1 MQWLEQAALDAIYDA
16 AVDADLVDRDTRAV
30 LLQGVADD
38 IRLAL
43 PDHARPDVQ
52 FRSDLQQLNRPTAG
66 GVPLRAWLAEAAELA
81 EGRPAAAVFTEALS
95 RPAPPPA
102 EVEAPADAPSEAPA
116 ETDPPDPPDPRR
128 IAIIAGAAV
137 VGVGAIVALAVG
149 GGGEPAPD
157 GPPDAAVVDAA
168 PDRPPLRLPLAVRVA
183 EASRYRPALYRV
195 GAGTVPL
202 LDVDGPRVVGAAVDL
217 AWSRTPVT
225 VGRFRAVTGGVPPG
239 AGPDDAAL
247 VGADLLEVRTYCDGL
262 SRIEGRR
269 PYYASGGEG
278 DGYRVPDD
286 GAWVYICSGGRFG
299 PPAPGSWGLLGFGE
313 APELVAWGEGVA
325 RRTGGAAGIA
335 ACTAGREIEEAEDGG
350 LPAFRVVRPL
360 ADGPRVPLPTLP
372 EPTRP
377 APTLPTR

>member
-43 PDHARPDVQ
+43 PDHARPDLQ
-52 FRSDLQQLNRPTAG
+52 FRSDLQQLNRPTAD

-81 EGRPAAAVFTEALS
+81 EGRPAAAVFIEASS
-95 RPAPPPA
+95 RPVPPA
-102 EVEAPADAPSEAPA
+102 GGPADAPAGI
-116 ETDPPDPPDPRR
+116 DPPPDPRR
-128 IAIIAGAAV
+128 IAIIGGAAV
-137 VGVGAIVALAVG
+137 VGVGALVALAVG
-149 GGGEPAPD
+149 GGDPSPD
-157 GPPDAAVVDAA
+157 GGPPDLDPPDAVVDAA

-183 EASRYRPALYRV
+183 EASRFRPAMYRV
-195 GAGTVPL
+195 GAGTVPV
-202 LDVDGPRVVGAAVDL
+202 LDVDGPRVVGAPDDL

-225 VGRFRAVTGGVPPG
+225 VARFRAVTGGVPPG
-239 AGPDDAAL
+239 AGPDDAPL

-262 SRIEGRR
+262 SRIEGRW
-269 PYYASGGEG
+269 PYYAGGGEG

-286 GAWVYICSGGRFG
+286 GPWVYTCSGGRFG
-299 PPAPGSWGLLGFGE
+299 PPAPGSWGLVGFGE

-325 RRTGGAAGIA
+325 RRTVGAAGIA
-335 ACTAGREIEEAEDGG
+335 ACTAGREAMGEGG

-360 ADGPRVPLPTLP
+360 SDAPLVPLP
-372 EPTRP
+372 R
-377 APTLPTR
+377 LPTP